1 MMSLSVD
8 KAGAARALA
17 MAGARHW
24 PAHLGERPAVEAVSD
39 PELRSR
45 LSAWAMATL
54 ALVGCEGAVNVDRAQ
69 VAALGERLRAG
80 EYYEEEPEEGET
92 SPKRFPGYADAQTAT
107 LLGMFERAWEAP
119 TMRLAE
125 GVSVTFRD
133 SSDPSQERTYQ
144 MRGALLVTPP
154 GAAETARAGEDS
166 GAGTSEPI
174 EADRGTIDDVLCGGC
189 GEVLEARQHKRE
201 GGLWS
206 ATCHRETCRW
216 GWVDCDYRP
225 SVSNVLAYGDRLVSM
240 RWVRAALERWERRHE
255 QARPV
260 LSEKSR
266 PVLPEVL
273 SWLRDRTF
281 HGKVSR
287 EHAESLRE
295 ALERRTAY
303 GVKEYGLP
311 LHSHTGRDVLHDLEE
326 ELVDAIQYAMQAI
339 DENGWEVNG
348 FLHGILTAQLSAW
361 CDYQRVRGVR

>member
-1 MMSLSVD
+1 MMGLSVD
-8 KAGAARALA
+8 RAGAARALA
-17 MAGARHW
+17 MAGVRAW
-24 PAHLGERPAVEAVSD
+24 PKSLGPRPDVEVVSSQA
-39 PELRSR
+39 LRAA
-45 LSAWAMATL
+45 LSAWGTATMGL
-54 ALVGCEGAVNVDRAQ
+54 LGNDEAVNVDRAQ
-69 VAALGERLRAG
+69 VAALGAAV
-80 EYYEEEPEEGET
+80 PPCSAT
-92 SPKRFPGYADAQTAT
+92 DAQTAT
-107 LLGMFERAWEAP
+107 LLGMFGRAWEAP

-125 GVSVTFRD
+125 GVSLTLRD
-133 SSDPSQERTYQ
+133 SSDPAQERTYQ

-166 GAGTSEPI
+166 GASRSGPI
-174 EADRGTIDDVLCGGC
+174 EAASGSIDDVLCGGC

-206 ATCHRETCRW
+206 ATCDRETCRW
-216 GWVDCDYRP
+216 GWADCDYRP

-260 LSEKSR
+260 LSAESR

-273 SWLRDRTF
+273 SWLRDRTY

-303 GVKEYGLP
+303 GVKQYGIP

-326 ELVDAIQYAMQAI
+326 EIVDAIQYAMQAI

>member
-1 MMSLSVD
+1 MMGLSVD
-8 KAGAARALA
+8 RDGAARALA

-24 PAHLGERPAVEAVSD
+24 PAHLGERPEVEAVAD

-80 EYYEEEPEEGET
+80 DYFEEEPEEEGET
-92 SPKRFPGYADAQTAT
+92 NPKRFPGYA
-107 LLGMFERAWEAP
+107 MVAP
-119 TMRLAE
+119 VANAGPLA
-125 GVSVTFRD
+125 G
-133 SSDPSQERTYQ
+133 
-144 MRGALLVTPP
+144 P

-166 GAGTSEPI
+166 GASRSGPI
-174 EADRGTIDDVLCGGC
+174 EAASGSIDDVLCGGC
-189 GEVLEARQHKRE
+189 GEVLKARQHKRE

-206 ATCHRETCRW
+206 ATCDRETCRW